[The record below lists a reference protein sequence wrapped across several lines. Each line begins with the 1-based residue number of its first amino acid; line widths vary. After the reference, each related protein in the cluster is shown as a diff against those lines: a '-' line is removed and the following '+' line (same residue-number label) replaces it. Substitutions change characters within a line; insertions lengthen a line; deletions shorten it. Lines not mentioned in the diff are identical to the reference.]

1 MGTVGSVR
9 ALYVGDDPH
18 FGTLVGTFLEREA
31 GRLRVQTTTDT
42 DEARSMLSEYDFDCV
57 VSAYD
62 LSDQTG
68 IGFFETVRSDHPH
81 LPFVLFFDR
90 ADGEI
95 VSEAIDAGVTD
106 YVENG
111 TDQYAVLADRI
122 VNAVYRNRATRRL
135 REDEKRYRSLLTEM
149 NKGVALHQLVTDD
162 AGEPVDFRILEV
174 NDQYAATL
182 DLDREAI
189 VGRLASEL
197 YGTVASDY
205 LDRYAEI
212 VRTGESTKFE
222 TYYPPLEKHLHIS
235 AFALTG
241 DQFGAVVSDVTRQK
255 QTETELQQ
263 SQQTYENLFEGISDI
278 AFVHEM
284 RGEIIAVNE
293 AACERLGYDEES
305 LIGMSPLDNNVLGIS
320 DTKLCE
326 LLETCREKGRVT
338 FETAF
343 VTKDGERVP
352 VEISSSRIEYFG
364 MPAILSVARDITDR
378 KERERRLQT
387 LNDRF
392 ELAIEAGQFGI
403 WDWNVE
409 TDDVTFSERWAGIL
423 GHSLEEIE
431 PHLNAWEKRVH
442 PEDLPDARDALEA
455 HFEGETDYYECDHR
469 MRTKSGDWIWIR
481 DIGKVFEWSED
492 GDPVRMV
499 GIHQDIT
506 ERKQRQK
513 ELRRQNERLEEFA
526 SVVSH
531 DLRNPLQVASGQLEL
546 AREDCDSEHLDRI
559 DDALDRSQTL
569 IDDLLTLAQKG
580 ERVAE
585 TEIVGLSAAVERG
598 WHNVET
604 DGATLSVEADVSVR
618 ADEGRLQ
625 QLFENLFRNA
635 VEHGGSDPTVRI
647 GPLDERDGFY
657 VADDGEGIPPDER
670 SDVFESGYST
680 AENGS
685 GFGLAIVEE
694 IVHAHGWDIDL
705 TDSEHGGARFE
716 ISDIDIVAESHGE
729 S

>member
-1 MGTVGSVR
+1 MGTAGSVR

-31 GRLRVQTTTDT
+31 DRLRVQATTGT
-42 DEARSMLSEYDFDCV
+42 DEARPILAERDFDCV

-62 LSDQTG
+62 LPDRTG
-68 IGFFETVRSDHPH
+68 IEFFETIREDHPR
-81 LPFVLFFDR
+81 LPFVLFFDQ
-90 ADGEI
+90 ADEEG
-95 VSEAIDAGVTD
+95 VREAIDAGVTD
-106 YVENG
+106 YVRSG
-111 TDQYAVLADRI
+111 SDQYAVLADRI
-122 VNAVYRNRATRRL
+122 VNAVYRSRATRRL
-135 REDEKRYRSLLTEM
+135 REEEKEYRSLFAEM
-149 NKGVALHQLVTDD
+149 NKGVALHELVTDD

-174 NDQYAATL
+174 NDQYASTL
-182 DLDREAI
+182 DLDREDI
-189 VGRLASEL
+189 VGRLASEI

-205 LDRYAEI
+205 LDRYAEV
-212 VRTGESTKFE
+212 VRMGESTEFE
-222 TYYPPLEKHLHIS
+222 TYYPPLEKHVRVS
-235 AFALTG
+235 AFALTD
-241 DQFGAVVSDVTRQK
+241 DQFGTVLSDVTK
-255 QTETELQQ
+255 QRRTETKLQQ
-263 SQQTYENLFEGISDI
+263 SQRTYENLFEGISDI
-278 AFVHEM
+278 AFVHEAH
-284 RGEIIAVNE
+284 GEIIAVNE

-305 LIGMSPLDNNVLGIS
+305 LIGMSPLDGDILGIS
-320 DTKLCE
+320 DAKLRE
-326 LLETCREKGRVT
+326 QLETIREKGRVT

-343 VTKDGERVP
+343 VTKDREHVP

-364 MPAILSVARDITDR
+364 MPAILSVARDITER
-378 KERERRLQT
+378 NERERQLQT
-387 LNDRF
+387 LNERF
-392 ELAIEAGQFGI
+392 ELALEAGQFGI
-403 WDWNVE
+403 WDWDVE
-409 TDDVTFSERWAGIL
+409 TDEVTFSERWAGML

-455 HFEGETDYYECDHR
+455 HFGGETDYYECDHR

-481 DIGKVFEWSED
+481 DVGKVFEWGED

-531 DLRNPLQVASGQLEL
+531 DLRNPLQVASGRLKL

-559 DDALDRSQTL
+559 DDALDRSQAL

-585 TEIVGLSAAVERG
+585 TEIVGLSAPVEGG

-657 VADDGEGIPPDER
+657 VADDGDGIPPDER
-670 SDVFESGYST
+670 ADVFESGYST
-680 AENGS
+680 AEDGT

-694 IVHAHGWDIDL
+694 ITHAHGWDIDV

-716 ISDIDIVAESHGE
+716 ISDIDVVAGHSES
-729 S
+729 